1 MHDTVNGVKKLDS
14 LQREKCELKIRQ
26 EKLSKLKCRERNM
39 KGERNRGMI
48 SLNNIEWYNI
58 CEIRI
63 PEEEK
68 K

>member
-48 SLNNIEWYNI
+48 SLNNIE
-58 CEIRI
+58 
-63 PEEEK
+63 
-68 K
+68 